1 MDSLELRAKT
11 IENKIAELMRKLKIG
26 FLSQNFDLA
35 RADLKNHFQISTI
48 DSLVSPCIGA
58 LI

>member
-1 MDSLELRAKT
+1 MDSLELRAT
-11 IENKIAELMRKLKIG
+11 TVENKIAEFMQKLKIG

-35 RADLKNHFQISTI
+35 RADLKNHFQIGTI
-48 DSLVSPCIGA
+48 GSLASPCIGA

>member
-1 MDSLELRAKT
+1 MHSLEMRAKT
-11 IENKIAELMRKLKIG
+11 VENKIAEFLRKLKNRL
-26 FLSQNFDLA
+26 LSPNFDLA

-48 DSLVSPCIGA
+48 GSLASPCIGA